1 MDRPDFSRL
10 QKLGR
15 VSLGLAEE
23 FRRHWLRV
31 RLPGLSAEIAFYALL
46 GLFPAVI
53 VFAGALGSLDAI
65 IGAGAA
71 ADIEGWLLERVT
83 ETFRADTTLQ
93 RTVADLFDRSNA
105 GVITLG
111 AVLTLYASSRGFIAV
126 VRALDVTYGHEHRR
140 RWLSTRVAGFTITI
154 VTVVVAAL
162 VAVMVVVGPL
172 LGSGEEVAERVGRGS
187 GFATAWV
194 WFRWPVVF
202 VVVVVWAA
210 CVYHFAPHRQSSLR
224 SELPGAIVAT
234 VWWLAVST
242 GFRVYLGLASGRHEH
257 GVRSAGRRAE
267 PAVLALP
274 AVDGPPRGRRHQQP
288 PRPSPAEPV
297 CRRRA
302 PRPHAQL
309 RSAIRGR
316 QRVAR
321 PPRSAGEHRLGG
333 ERHAPL
339 QGLVHGAA
347 AGNVDEPG
355 TLFPRRS
362 RPR

>member
-210 CVYHFAPHRQSSLR
+210 CAYHFAPHRQSSLR

-234 VWWLAVST
+234 VWWLVVST
-242 GFRVYLGLASGRHEH
+242 GFRVYLGLASGGMNTVFGLLGGALSLLFWLYLLSMGLLVGAVVNSLITHRRES
-257 GVRSAGRRAE
+257 RSAGLEPVDPTPNAE
-267 PAVLALP
+267 A
-274 AVDGPPRGRRHQQP
+274 Q
-288 PRPSPAEPV
+288 SPAGSE
-297 CRRRA
+297 
-302 PRPHAQL
+302 
-309 RSAIRGR
+309 
-316 QRVAR
+316 
-321 PPRSAGEHRLGG
+321 
-333 ERHAPL
+333 
-339 QGLVHGAA
+339 
-347 AGNVDEPG
+347 
-355 TLFPRRS
+355 
-362 RPR
+362 